1 MCAAGGPREHA
12 IQRHRAEHS
21 AARGGGSAWARVD
34 LVASR
39 RQGPRPRHVPHYVE
53 TKETQPSASW
63 RPGGL
68 LQRQMT
74 PRAAPGSGPPRAIRR
89 LGGAWSAL
97 LRPSRACFQRRF
109 HCVLPVREIIS
120 APLPPTASWARKPA
134 TAVDERGAA
143 APSAPS
149 EAALMKAELARL
161 QPYVPEPA
169 TVCVEPAITCMRGC
183 NRTCISG
190 RAGTA
195 AAARILALVL
205 ALSLAL
211 HLASPAPTA
220 ATLLRGSRRRP
231 CDAPCTCTM
240 DMHMH
245 TGRVNPT
252 SYPTHAYPTPFST
265 HALHS
270 TCHMRT
276 CHMHCTR

>member
-97 LRPSRACFQRRF
+97 GRPSRACFQRRF
-109 HCVLPVREIIS
+109 HCVLPVREIIP
-120 APLPPTASWARKPA
+120 APLLPTASWARKPA
-134 TAVDERGAA
+134 TAVDERGVA

-149 EAALMKAELARL
+149 EAALMKAEPARL

-169 TVCVEPAITCMRGC
+169 TVHASQAE
-183 NRTCISG
+183 
-190 RAGTA
+190 
-195 AAARILALVL
+195 LALL
-205 ALSLAL
+205 LPPASSPSSSLFPSRSI
-211 HLASPAPTA
+211 SPAPR
-220 ATLLRGSRRRP
+220 LPRP
-231 CDAPCTCTM
+231 LFCVGVDDDPVTHHAHAPWTCTCTC
-240 DMHMH
+240 
-245 TGRVNPT
+245 
-252 SYPTHAYPTPFST
+252 
-265 HALHS
+265 
-270 TCHMRT
+270 TCTLVKPYIIPYT
-276 CHMHCTR
+276 CIPYTIFYTCIA